1 MAKIKVFY
9 TEGYSTW
16 VVKEPIEIDTADY
29 PELEDLSKEE
39 IEKYLTK
46 NADSMKSSEGDEP
59 NSYSLYDECFDQ
71 DDIRTKEFNNEV
83 SFQIELENEK

>member
-16 VVKEPIEIDTADY
+16 VVKEPIEIDTDDY
-29 PELEDLSKEE
+29 PELNGLSKEE
-39 IEKYLTK
+39 IEKYLTQ

-59 NSYSLYDECFDQ
+59 NSYSLYDECYEQ
-71 DDIRTKEFNNEV
+71 DDIRNKETGNEV
-83 SFQIELENEK
+83 SFQIEEIK